1 MRIIAHSGAP
11 EWGGAEIALTDLLAG
26 LAGRGHEVTLFA
38 NRSVVMERAQAKG
51 IATRQVHLGGDIALH
66 DAVLLSR
73 ALRVER
79 PDALLV
85 GTFGKLWLAAL
96 GARMAG
102 GPRVVVR
109 AGLSTDTPSSAKYR
123 FVLKRWVDQVV
134 FVSDGMRKSY
144 VERLPELED
153 RFVTI
158 YKGLPPQGERR
169 SAEEARRALGLPV
182 SGPLVGSVGRLVSKR
197 RFDRLL
203 EAMVF
208 LPNDAH
214 LAIAGE
220 GPLRGALGQLAET
233 LGLRDRV
240 RFLGYCP
247 DIGTVMEALDVLV
260 ITSDREGMAGVMLE
274 AMSRGVPVVST
285 DVSGAREG
293 LEPGPDGQPPGLVTG
308 FAPPE
313 IASGM
318 NSIVYDRRVRDAMG
332 KAASERY
339 RERFSFEGMLDAWEA
354 VLAGE

>member
-102 GPRVVVR
+102 GARVVVR
-109 AGLSTDTPSSAKYR
+109 VGLSTDTPSSAKY
-123 FVLKRWVDQVV
+123 
-134 FVSDGMRKSY
+134 
-144 VERLPELED
+144 

-220 GPLRGALGQLAET
+220 GALRAALGQLA
-233 LGLRDRV
+233 
-240 RFLGYCP
+240 
-247 DIGTVMEALDVLV
+247 A
-260 ITSDREGMAGVMLE
+260 
-274 AMSRGVPVVST
+274 
-285 DVSGAREG
+285 
-293 LEPGPDGQPPGLVTG
+293 
-308 FAPPE
+308 
-313 IASGM
+313 
-318 NSIVYDRRVRDAMG
+318 
-332 KAASERY
+332 
-339 RERFSFEGMLDAWEA
+339 
-354 VLAGE
+354 

>member
-109 AGLSTDTPSSAKYR
+109 VGLSTDTPSSAKYR

-144 VERLPELED
+144 VERLP
-153 RFVTI
+153 
-158 YKGLPPQGERR
+158 G
-169 SAEEARRALGLPV
+169 
-182 SGPLVGSVGRLVSKR
+182 
-197 RFDRLL
+197 
-203 EAMVF
+203 
-208 LPNDAH
+208 
-214 LAIAGE
+214 AG
-220 GPLRGALGQLAET
+220 GPLRHHLQRASTPGRAEERRRGPQGPGPSREWAPGGKRRAT
-233 LGLRDRV
+233 RV
-240 RFLGYCP
+240 Q
-247 DIGTVMEALDVLV
+247 EAL
-260 ITSDREGMAGVMLE
+260 RPPPGGH
-274 AMSRGVPVVST
+274 GVPAERCPPRHRWR
-285 DVSGAREG
+285 GAPAGGPGSARG
-293 LEPGPDGQPPGLVTG
+293 DAGAQGPGPLPGLL
-308 FAPPE
+308 
-313 IASGM
+313 SGHR
-318 NSIVYDRRVRDAMG
+318 SRDG
-332 KAASERY
+332 GPGRPGHHL
-339 RERFSFEGMLDAWEA
+339 RPGGHGGCDARGH
-354 VLAGE
+354 VAGACP